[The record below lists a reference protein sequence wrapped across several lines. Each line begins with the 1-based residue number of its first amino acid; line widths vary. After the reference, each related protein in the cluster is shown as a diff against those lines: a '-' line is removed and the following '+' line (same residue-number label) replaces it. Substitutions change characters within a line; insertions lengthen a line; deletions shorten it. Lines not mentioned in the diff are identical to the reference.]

1 MVSEPLFV
9 VRVFPLF
16 KLTPLGNPLICLIL
30 IFPLALLSCIFNGI
44 SKVAPLNTSTSG
56 ELFSELPNTD
66 SLLFVG
72 FVIFTVGGCVS
83 RSGVGVTGALSS
95 DSTLPLLFCTLVL
108 AVMAVDGNAFD
119 TVIVAV
125 VPLVFPVPIT
135 VLPLYNVTIESLGTP
150 LPTFTVTVCAVFPAF
165 SFTEFWSITGCFG
178 RTFNVASVVFEVL
191 SEYCAFTL

>member
-1 MVSEPLFV
+1 MVSEPLLV

-56 ELFSELPNTD
+56 ELFSELPSTN

-83 RSGVGVTGALSS
+83 RSGVGVTGALES
-95 DSTLPLLFCTLVL
+95 DSTFCTLVL

-119 TVIVAV
+119 TLIVAV
-125 VPLVFPVPIT
+125 VPVVFPVPIT
-135 VLPLYNVTIESLGTP
+135 VPLLYKVTVEPVGTP
-150 LPTFTVTVCAVFPAF
+150 LPTSTVTVCSVFPAF
-165 SFTEFWSITGCFG
+165 SFTEFGSITGCFG
-178 RTFNVASVVFEVL
+178 RTFNVTSVVFEVL
-191 SEYCAFTL
+191 SEYCASTL

>member
-1 MVSEPLFV
+1 MVSEPLLV

-56 ELFSELPNTD
+56 ELFSELPSTN

-83 RSGVGVTGALSS
+83 RSGVGITGALNSE
-95 DSTLPLLFCTLVL
+95 STVVSFTVVL
-108 AVMAVDGNAFD
+108 ALISVDGN
-119 TVIVAV
+119 TPGTLIVA
-125 VPLVFPVPIT
+125 F
-135 VLPLYNVTIESLGTP
+135 
-150 LPTFTVTVCAVFPAF
+150 
-165 SFTEFWSITGCFG
+165 
-178 RTFNVASVVFEVL
+178 
-191 SEYCAFTL
+191 